1 MSKIYMLDFKI
12 ILTFKL
18 ILYVQFYNMK
28 KIHIFREGY

>member
-18 ILYVQFYNMK
+18 ILFVQFSNMK
-28 KIHIFREGY
+28 KIHISGEGY